1 METTIMDDISEFERN
16 SKRQLAISKKRETD
30 NDVHIRNSL
39 IAINSIIAIT
49 ISISLLIFEIYR
61 CR

>member
-1 METTIMDDISEFERN
+1 MDDISEFERN